1 MKKVEKRSRPAGAGT
16 LEKGLQVLEAV
27 EKSPRP
33 ASIQEVAAATNIQR
47 SAVYRLLSTLEE
59 RGYVQRSSDKRYR
72 STARRRRVV
81 VGYAAP
87 LAGNW
92 FRTDLTTSIRAAA
105 AQSGVDLVVLDN
117 REDDAEAALRN
128 AQALAERLVDV
139 ALFFEPVEAIGYAV
153 AESLLNAGIPFI
165 TIERPIQGGIYF
177 GANNYQAG
185 KLAGQALG
193 QFARKR
199 WQGGFERVVLLE
211 AAQTNTEVRA
221 RVSGVLVGLRETLGE
236 VRESAVTHLD
246 GQAHRES
253 SRAAMA
259 QLLRRLKPGA
269 RLLVSGFNDLSAV
282 GALEAVRAAGREREV
297 AIVGQNASHEA
308 RLELRK
314 RASRFIA
321 SVAYFPERYGEKL
334 LRLVAAIVNGEQ
346 VPPALYTEHL
356 VLDRHNVDQFY
367 PERNQPRKT
376 AAE

>member
-1 MKKVEKRSRPAGAGT
+1 MKKVEQRSKPAGAGT

-33 ASIQEVAAATNIQR
+33 SSIQEVAASTGIQR
-47 SAVYRLLSTLEE
+47 LAVYRLLSTLEK

-87 LAGNW
+87 LTGNW
-92 FRTDLTTSIRAAA
+92 FRADLTASIRAATE
-105 AQSGVDLVVLDN
+105 QSGFDLVVLDH
-117 REDDAEAALRN
+117 REDDAAAALRN
-128 AQALAERLVDV
+128 AQALAECMVDV

-153 AESLLNAGIPFI
+153 AESLLSAGIPFI

-221 RVSGVLVGLRETLGE
+221 RVSGVLVGLREALGE

-297 AIVGQNASHEA
+297 AIVGQNASQEA

-321 SVAYFPERYGEKL
+321 SVAYFPERYGAKL

-367 PERNQPRKT
+367 PELSQPRKT
-376 AAE
+376 AIE